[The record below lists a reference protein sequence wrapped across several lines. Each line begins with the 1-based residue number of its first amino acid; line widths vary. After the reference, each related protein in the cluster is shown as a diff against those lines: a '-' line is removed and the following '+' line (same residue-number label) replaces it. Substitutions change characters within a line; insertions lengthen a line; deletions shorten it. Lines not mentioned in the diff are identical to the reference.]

1 MLIIVSLSFPSLL
14 TGQNKKKQSRDR
26 DIMSH
31 PSSYSDIPRGTTPSD
46 MSHSDLIPA
55 NQENVDTMAR
65 TPDYTD
71 TSKEVVYQPWNLD
84 TAKEATA
91 HSHANQYTLVPQQGA
106 DGGNYHV
113 AGGAPAAAAS
123 KVPWFRR
130 KRIWISAV
138 ALLLAIIAV
147 VVGVV
152 VGLKVGQDPS
162 SDTR

>member
-1 MLIIVSLSFPSLL
+1 
-14 TGQNKKKQSRDR
+14 
-26 DIMSH
+26 MSH

-113 AGGAPAAAAS
+113 AGGASAAAAS
-123 KVPWFRR
+123 LPVAT
-130 KRIWISAV
+130 SALRAKLSLMRSRAARGSPLTGFV
-138 ALLLAIIAV
+138 L
-147 VVGVV
+147 
-152 VGLKVGQDPS
+152 
-162 SDTR
+162 

>member
-1 MLIIVSLSFPSLL
+1 
-14 TGQNKKKQSRDR
+14 
-26 DIMSH
+26 MSH